1 MKKIFELQRRRLL
14 LRRSRGEFSKT
25 VFSNHCL
32 PWERKIVP
40 SELSD
45 LARGISRKRV
55 KYAAEFLL
63 GASIKVRGEK

>member
-1 MKKIFELQRRRLL
+1 MKKIFELKRRRLL
-14 LRRSRGEFSKT
+14 LRSRGEFSKI

-32 PWERKIVP
+32 PWEREIVP
-40 SELSD
+40 RELSD

-55 KYAAEFLL
+55 KYAAELLL